1 MRSQRELR
9 PVHLWRDGEWGA
21 IQADDVEGFGSGGG
35 GRVDGA
41 VVAGA
46 VVGTTSADCR
56 IFNRLSFRSKKF
68 RCSPVVIGYHIAVGI
83 LIVELAPL
91 QTGGDPPRPPRIRTA
106 ENENEI

>member
-1 MRSQRELR
+1 MISQCAVR

-46 VVGTTSADCR
+46 VVGTTTAGCGGKVLTCWHQEASGFIAHP
-56 IFNRLSFRSKKF
+56 LLL
-68 RCSPVVIGYHIAVGI
+68 VIT
-83 LIVELAPL
+83 LL
-91 QTGGDPPRPPRIRTA
+91 
-106 ENENEI
+106 